1 MLDPRLWNTHIH
13 QREQQFMREA
23 ERDRAAH
30 EYRRAHGSPSVRS
43 VRSPLAVALRDA
55 LVIVRAR
62 ITGAAARAGTE
73 SAKSRT
79 LVASDKSAVSI
90 LSEAEAVVRSYA
102 ESSSDCAC
110 CPC

>member
-13 QREQQFMREA
+13 QREQQLMREA
-23 ERDRAAH
+23 ERDRVEH
-30 EYRRAHGSPSVRS
+30 EYWRAHSPHNAHG
-43 VRSPLAVALRDA
+43 PLAVALRDA
-55 LVIVRAR
+55 LAIVRAR

-73 SAKSRT
+73 PTKSQA

-90 LSEAEAVVRSYA
+90 LSEAEEVVRSYA
-102 ESSSDCAC
+102 GSSSDCTC

>member
-13 QREQQFMREA
+13 QREQQLMREA
-23 ERDRAAH
+23 ERDRVEH
-30 EYRRAHGSPSVRS
+30 EYWRAHSARS
-43 VRSPLAVALRDA
+43 SLAVALRDA
-55 LVIVRAR
+55 LAIVRAR

-73 SAKSRT
+73 PTKSQA

-90 LSEAEAVVRSYA
+90 LSEAEEVVRSYA
-102 ESSSDCAC
+102 GSSSDCTC

>member
-23 ERDRAAH
+23 DRDRVAH
-30 EYRRAHGSPSVRS
+30 EYRRAH
-43 VRSPLAVALRDA
+43 SPLAVALRDA
-55 LVIVRAR
+55 LAIVRAR

-73 SAKSRT
+73 PAKSQA
-79 LVASDKSAVSI
+79 LVVSDKSAVSI
-90 LSEAEAVVRSYA
+90 LSEAEKVVRSYTG
-102 ESSSDCAC
+102 SSSDCTC